1 MKYLLINCYKYFSRR
16 ALDDDRSHI
25 HEEGTNYDAE
35 ENPVPLDGR
44 HEVLSRLK
52 RRGVENLRERR
63 VADAARLTVLVV
75 VELLRLLV
83 LLAS

>member
-1 MKYLLINCYKYFSRR
+1 LLINYYKYFSRR
-16 ALDDDRSHI
+16 ALDDDRAHI

-35 ENPVPLDGR
+35 ENPVPLDAR

-52 RRGVENLRERR
+52 LRGVENLWERR
-63 VADAARLTVLVV
+63 VTDAVRLTALVV

-83 LLAS
+83 LLVS

>member
-1 MKYLLINCYKYFSRR
+1 VVHCREHRSGC

-25 HEEGTNYDAE
+25 HEESTNYDAE
-35 ENPVPLDGR
+35 ENPVPLDAR
-44 HEVLSRLK
+44 HEVLPRLK
-52 RRGVENLRERR
+52 LWRVEHLRERR